1 MAACASFG
9 ASSTCR
15 ADFQA
20 WVWTSMATRLSRFM
34 AGEDAGEDFAI
45 DISTGEHRGYLA
57 PGEPRAFLADG
68 GERRRAGALG
78 AIVSALEEDGDRL
91 RDLVVGD
98 FDDALDVFEDQL
110 QRRRVRSAHRHPVGE
125 ARRHFGIHRFS

>member
-1 MAACASFG
+1 
-9 ASSTCR
+9 
-15 ADFQA
+15 
-20 WVWTSMATRLSRFM
+20 MATRLSRFM

-45 DISTGEHRGYLA
+45 DIATGEHRGYLA
-57 PGEPRAFLADG
+57 PGEPRALLADG

-78 AIVSALEEDGDRL
+78 AVVGALEENRDRL

-98 FDDALDVFEDQL
+98 FDDTLDVLEDQL

-125 ARRHFGIHRFS
+125 ARRDYCILRFLHFERS